1 MSIQE
6 HVILVNDQGMVIGTQ
21 EKYAAHTLHT
31 PLHLAFSSWLFNAK
45 GECLITRRA
54 LSKKAW
60 PGVWTNSVCGHP
72 QSGEETTQAVIRRCR
87 FEVGAE
93 LADITAVA
101 PEFRYREA
109 DPSGIVEN
117 EICPVFAAI
126 THHNPRVNPQEV
138 MDYRWAELEDVII
151 AAQHTPWIFS
161 PWMVLVLA
169 DSSAVNALR
178 AFRLR
183 TMA

>member
-31 PLHLAFSSWLFNAK
+31 PLHLAFSSWLFNAE

-72 QSGEETTQAVIRRCR
+72 QSGEKTEEAIIRRCR

-93 LADITAVA
+93 LTDITAVA
-101 PEFRYREA
+101 PEFRYRET

-117 EICPVFAAI
+117 EICPVFAARI
-126 THHNPRVNPQEV
+126 TNDVTINVEEV
-138 MDYRWAELEDVII
+138 MDYQWVELD
-151 AAQHTPWIFS
+151 ALFRAPDATPWAFS
-161 PWMVLVLA
+161 PWMVMEAKTAREKLK
-169 DSSAVNALR
+169 
-178 AFRLR
+178 AFA
-183 TMA
+183 TQ

>member
-21 EKYAAHTLHT
+21 EKYAAHTSHT

-72 QSGEETTQAVIRRCR
+72 QSGEAIDQAIVRRCR
-87 FEVGAE
+87 YEVGAE
-93 LADITAVA
+93 ITGITPVA
-101 PEFRYREA
+101 AEFRYCET

-117 EICPVFAAI
+117 EICPVFAARI
-126 THHNPRVNPQEV
+126 TNALTINSDEV
-138 MDYRWAELEDVII
+138 MAYEWVDLDALFQALD
-151 AAQHTPWIFS
+151 ATPWAFS
-161 PWMVLVLA
+161 PWMVMEATAALEK
-169 DSSAVNALR
+169 LR
-178 AFRLR
+178 AF
-183 TMA
+183 AAK

>member
-21 EKYAAHTLHT
+21 EKYAAHTSHT

-72 QSGEETTQAVIRRCR
+72 QYGEAIDQAIVRRCR
-87 FEVGAE
+87 YEVGAE
-93 LADITAVA
+93 ITGITPVA
-101 PEFRYREA
+101 AEFRYCET

-117 EICPVFAAI
+117 EICPVFAARI
-126 THHNPRVNPQEV
+126 TNELTINSDEV
-138 MDYRWAELEDVII
+138 MAYEWVDLDALFQALD
-151 AAQHTPWIFS
+151 ATPWAFS
-161 PWMVLVLA
+161 PWMVMEATAALEK
-169 DSSAVNALR
+169 LR
-178 AFRLR
+178 AF
-183 TMA
+183 AAK

>member
-21 EKYAAHTLHT
+21 EKYAAHTSHT

-72 QSGEETTQAVIRRCR
+72 QSGEAIDQAIVRRCR
-87 FEVGAE
+87 YEVGAE
-93 LADITAVA
+93 ITAITPVA
-101 PEFRYREA
+101 AEFRYCET

-117 EICPVFAAI
+117 EICPVFAARI
-126 THHNPRVNPQEV
+126 TNALTINSDEV
-138 MDYRWAELEDVII
+138 MAYEWVDLDALFQALD
-151 AAQHTPWIFS
+151 ATPWAFS
-161 PWMVLVLA
+161 PWMVMEA
-169 DSSAVNALR
+169 TAAREKLR
-178 AFRLR
+178 AF
-183 TMA
+183 AAK

>member
-1 MSIQE
+1 MTQQE
-6 HVILVNDQGMVIGTQ
+6 HVVLVNEQGMHTGTM
-21 EKYAAHTLHT
+21 EKYAAHQYIT
-31 PLHLAFSSWLFNAK
+31 PLHLAFSCWVFNSR
-45 GECLITRRA
+45 GQYLLTRRA

-72 QSGEETTQAVIRRCR
+72 QWNESNDNAVKRRCLYETGL
-87 FEVGAE
+87 EVEG
-93 LADITAVA
+93 ITEIH
-101 PEFRYREA
+101 PHFRYCETDA
-109 DPSGIVEN
+109 DGIMEN

>member
-6 HVILVNDQGMVIGTQ
+6 HVILVNDQGKVIGTQ
-21 EKYAAHTLHT
+21 EKYAAHTSHT
-31 PLHLAFSSWLFNAK
+31 PLHL
-45 GECLITRRA
+45 A

-72 QSGEETTQAVIRRCR
+72 QADEATEQAIIRRCR

-93 LADITAVA
+93 ITDITPIT

-117 EICPVFAAI
+117 EICPVYAA
-126 THHNPRVNPQEV
+126 RVTNTLAINDEEV
-138 MDYRWAELEDVII
+138 MEYQWVELD
-151 AAQHTPWIFS
+151 ALFRALDATPWAFS
-161 PWMVLVLA
+161 PWMVQEANTAREKL
-169 DSSAVNALR
+169 SAFA
-178 AFRLR
+178 AQ
-183 TMA
+183 

>member
-21 EKYAAHTLHT
+21 EKYAAHTSHT

-72 QSGEETTQAVIRRCR
+72 QSGEAIDQAIVRRCR
-87 FEVGAE
+87 YEVGAE
-93 LADITAVA
+93 ITGITPVA
-101 PEFRYREA
+101 AEFRYCET

-117 EICPVFAAI
+117 EICPVFAARI
-126 THHNPRVNPQEV
+126 TNALTINSDEV
-138 MDYRWAELEDVII
+138 MAYEWVDLDALFQALD
-151 AAQHTPWIFS
+151 ATPWAFS
-161 PWMVLVLA
+161 PWMVMEA
-169 DSSAVNALR
+169 TAAREKLR
-178 AFRLR
+178 AF
-183 TMA
+183 AAK

>member
-21 EKYAAHTLHT
+21 EKYAAHTSHT

-72 QSGEETTQAVIRRCR
+72 QSGEAIDQAIVRRCR
-87 FEVGAE
+87 YEVGAE
-93 LADITAVA
+93 ITGITPVSA
-101 PEFRYREA
+101 EFRYCET

-117 EICPVFAAI
+117 EICPVFAARI
-126 THHNPRVNPQEV
+126 TNALTINSDEV
-138 MDYRWAELEDVII
+138 MAYEWVDLDALFQALD
-151 AAQHTPWIFS
+151 ATPWAFS
-161 PWMVLVLA
+161 PWMVMEA
-169 DSSAVNALR
+169 TAAREKLR
-178 AFRLR
+178 AF
-183 TMA
+183 AAK

>member
-21 EKYAAHTLHT
+21 EKYAAHTSHT

-72 QSGEETTQAVIRRCR
+72 QSGEAIDQAIVRRCR
-87 FEVGAE
+87 YEVGAE
-93 LADITAVA
+93 ITGITPVA
-101 PEFRYREA
+101 AEFRYCET

-117 EICPVFAAI
+117 EICPVFAARI
-126 THHNPRVNPQEV
+126 TNALTINSDEV
-138 MDYRWAELEDVII
+138 MAYEWVDLDALFQALD
-151 AAQHTPWIFS
+151 ATPWAFS
-161 PWMVLVLA
+161 PWMVMEA
-169 DSSAVNALR
+169 TAAREKLR
-178 AFRLR
+178 AV
-183 TMA
+183 AAK

>member
-21 EKYAAHTLHT
+21 EKYAAHTSHT

-72 QSGEETTQAVIRRCR
+72 QSGEAIDQAIVRRCR
-87 FEVGAE
+87 YEVGAE
-93 LADITAVA
+93 ITGITPVA
-101 PEFRYREA
+101 AEFRYCET

-117 EICPVFAAI
+117 EICPVFAARI
-126 THHNPRVNPQEV
+126 TNALTINSDEV
-138 MDYRWAELEDVII
+138 MAYEWVDLDALFQALD
-151 AAQHTPWIFS
+151 ATPWAFS
-161 PWMVLVLA
+161 PWMVMEA
-169 DSSAVNALR
+169 TAAR
-178 AFRLR
+178 EKLR
-183 TMA
+183 TFAAK